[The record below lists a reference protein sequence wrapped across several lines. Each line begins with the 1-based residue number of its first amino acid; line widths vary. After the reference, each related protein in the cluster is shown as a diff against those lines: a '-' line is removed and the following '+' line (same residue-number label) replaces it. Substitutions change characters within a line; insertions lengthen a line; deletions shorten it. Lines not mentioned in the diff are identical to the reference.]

1 MKSLYKIFFTFI
13 ISVSLTSCVE
23 EWDSE
28 YTDGKLQMNV
38 YIVAYADSIIT
49 GHIMPVVDYLSSLN
63 GLLSP
68 MPNGN
73 ITRII
78 SAEYSLN
85 DGELQRFEKNVN
97 HQRLDASP
105 DFTAGDK
112 ISINLSGYYYQDV
125 TASVIVP
132 DMPSFE
138 TEDLGTIIEGS
149 DTLRRIKV
157 RIKDDANETNY
168 YMFNAISYGEYL
180 YESESDENGWLYKAF
195 TGYFR
200 SDNTIFID
208 NEINRTGKVT
218 TIMSDDFYDK
228 RPKNFSNI
236 FSDKLFNGKECEFI
250 IECPQILARKN
261 DYSNLMNIERYIEI
275 ELMALSKSFYDYWK
289 TWEHCDINTSST
301 YYFSAVNG
309 GMGVLGAVNTAK
321 RIRIDFK
328 E

>member
-1 MKSLYKIFFTFI
+1 MKSLYKIFFTFV
-13 ISVSLTSCVE
+13 ISVSLMSCVK
-23 EWDSE
+23 EWDSK
-28 YTDGKLQMNV
+28 YTDSKLLMNV
-38 YIVAYADSIIT
+38 YIVAYSDSIIT

-73 ITRII
+73 ITRSIT
-78 SAEYSLN
+78 AKYSLN
-85 DGELQRFEKNVN
+85 DGEFARFDKNVSF
-97 HQRLDASP
+97 QRLDAAP

-112 ISINLSGYYYQDV
+112 ISIDLTGYYYEDV

-132 DMPSFE
+132 DKPHFE
-138 TEDLGTIIEGS
+138 AEDLGTIIEGT

-157 RIKDDANETNY
+157 KIKDDAARNNY

-180 YESESDENGWLYKAF
+180 YESEGYENGWLYKAF

-200 SDNTIFID
+200 SDNKIFID

-218 TIMSDDFYDK
+218 TIYGDDFYDK
-228 RPKNFSNI
+228 RPNNFSNI
-236 FSDKLFNGKECEFI
+236 FSDKYFNGKEHEFI
-250 IECPQILARKN
+250 IECPKILARDN
-261 DYSNLMNIERYIEI
+261 NYSGIMDRKGYIEL

-289 TWEHCDINTSST
+289 TWEHCDITSSST
-301 YYFSAVNG
+301 YHFSAVDG
-309 GMGVLGAVNTAK
+309 GMGVLGAVNITE
-321 RIRIDFK
+321 RVRIDFT